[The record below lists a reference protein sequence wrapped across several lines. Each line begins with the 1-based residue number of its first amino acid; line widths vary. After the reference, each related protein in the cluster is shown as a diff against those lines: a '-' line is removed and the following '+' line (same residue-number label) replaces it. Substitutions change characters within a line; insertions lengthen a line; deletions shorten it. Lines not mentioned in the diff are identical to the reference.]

1 MRATSVSVLL
11 LLYLL
16 LIGPANGEGT
26 TLTTQ
31 PWGEQAQPTVADT
44 LDTSKDFLRGPT
56 ALGTGGLANVVVE
69 IPAGSNAKW
78 EVEKDTGHLA
88 WERAGDSFRVVRYLP
103 YPANYGMVPRTWL
116 PADAGGDDDP
126 LDVILLGPRVDRGSI
141 VEGRVVGVIRMIDGG
156 EQDDKLI
163 AVDPRHWFG
172 GVHTLAQLQAQHP
185 GVVPI
190 LTTWFSS
197 YKGPGEAIIQGV
209 DDERAAQEIL
219 ERAIEAYEV
228 SAGE

>member
-1 MRATSVSVLL
+1 MRATSVGVLL

-16 LIGPANGEGT
+16 LIGPATGEGT

-31 PWGEQAQPTVADT
+31 PWGGQAQPTAADT
-44 LDTSKDFLRGPT
+44 LDTSQDFLRGPT

-88 WERAGDSFRVVRYLP
+88 WERAGDSLRVVRYLP

-141 VEGRVVGVIRMIDGG
+141 VEARVVGVIRMVDGG

-172 GVHTLAQLQAQHP
+172 GVHTLAQLQAQYP

-209 DDERAAQEIL
+209 DDERAAQALL
-219 ERAIEAYEV
+219 ERAIEAYEA